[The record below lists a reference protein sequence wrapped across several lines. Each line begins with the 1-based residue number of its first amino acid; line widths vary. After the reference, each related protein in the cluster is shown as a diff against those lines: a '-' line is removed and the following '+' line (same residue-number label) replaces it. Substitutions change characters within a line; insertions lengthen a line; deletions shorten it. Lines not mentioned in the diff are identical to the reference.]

1 MKFLVVG
8 GGSGGHIT
16 PAVAVVREILE
27 KSPRS
32 KVEFWTDKKYYKNVV
47 KITTELGVRW
57 GSSAQVGTRGVP
69 YIRVRKISAGKFRRY
84 SGWTFLQWIRNWW
97 IVIKDLIFG
106 NIAGFFRFVAG
117 VWQSFWR
124 LLPKSKRPDVIF
136 LKGGFVGLPV
146 GLVARWFK
154 IPYVI
159 HESDAVPGLA
169 NRILMKDATVIA
181 TGWKQ
186 KDSEAKLKQGVSTE
200 TKQKRGAEAKQQKT
214 VQVGPA
220 YESNISQIDGIVNR
234 ESSDSNVVPPRIFTG
249 IPVAAEFRSVSPAQ
263 QNALK
268 KSFGFD
274 PEQPL
279 VVVTGGSQGAENINE
294 AMREIL
300 PEMLEFT
307 SVGLVAGHKQY
318 EKMVELKRYED
329 WNRAKL
335 QSNFRLWEFNS
346 AMHELLGAADVV
358 ISRAGATTIAEL
370 AALEKAVVL
379 VPFEALPG
387 SHQVR
392 NAEDLAEN
400 GAVVMIKDSA
410 MRKKPTLLLDEIRHL
425 VRSPRERANLA
436 EKLHKEAAPD
446 AAARLAAI
454 LLQIAKEREQPGK
467 KTVKKQPA
475 RSTARSQR
483 PTRHEKRMRKVE
495 KHKVNTQKGK

>member
-57 GSSAQVGTRGVP
+57 GSSAQTGTRKVP

-84 SGWTFLQWIRNWW
+84 SGWTFTKWLKNWW
-97 IVIKDLIFG
+97 IVLKDLVFG
-106 NIAGFFRFVAG
+106 NIVGFFQFLFG
-117 VWQSFWR
+117 LHQSFWR

-146 GLVARWFK
+146 GLVAKKFK

-169 NRILMKDATVIA
+169 NRILMKDAVVIA
-181 TGWKQ
+181 TGWQ
-186 KDSEAKLKQGVSTE
+186 EKDEQG
-200 TKQKRGAEAKQQKT
+200 Q
-214 VQVGPA
+214 PA
-220 YESNISQIDGIVNR
+220 CGFNISQIDDIVKSD
-234 ESSDSNVVPPRIFTG
+234 SSDNAKPLKIFTG
-249 IPVAAEFRSVSPAQ
+249 IPVAAEFRSVSQTQ
-263 QNALK
+263 QNTLK
-268 KSFGFD
+268 KNFGFD
-274 PEQPL
+274 SERPL
-279 VVVTGGSQGAENINE
+279 IVVTGGSQGAENINE

-300 PEMLEFT
+300 PEMLEFA
-307 SVGLVAGHKQY
+307 SVGLIAGHKHY
-318 EKMVELKRYED
+318 ENMVELKRYED
-329 WNRAKL
+329 WNKAKL

-370 AALEKAVVL
+370 AALEKAVIL
-379 VPFEALPG
+379 VPFEALPN

-392 NAEDLAEN
+392 NAEDLAEA
-400 GAVVMIKDSA
+400 GAVVMIKDA
-410 MRKKPTLLLDEIRHL
+410 VMRKKPKLLLEEARHL

-436 EKLHKEAAPD
+436 ERLHREAAPD
-446 AAARLAAI
+446 AAARLAVI
-454 LLQIAKEREQPGK
+454 LLTIAKDKQDLEKRGTNK
-467 KTVKKQPA
+467 KSSSSRKQ
-475 RSTARSQR
+475 SSSQR
-483 PTRHEKRMRKVE
+483 PTRHEKKLRKVE
-495 KHKVNTQKGK
+495 KRKAHTREIE

>member
-1 MKFLVVG
+1 MKFLIVG

-32 KVEFWTDKKYYKNVV
+32 KVEFWTDRKYYKNVV

-57 GSSAQVGTRGVP
+57 GSSAQTGTRKVP

-84 SGWTFLQWIRNWW
+84 SGWTLFQWVKNWW
-97 IVIKDLIFG
+97 IVLKDLVFG
-106 NIAGFFRFVAG
+106 NIVGFFQFLAG
-117 VWQSFWR
+117 LHQSFWR

-146 GLVARWFK
+146 GLVARKLK

-169 NRILMKDATVIA
+169 NRILMKGATVIA
-181 TGWKQ
+181 TGWQ
-186 KDSEAKLKQGVSTE
+186 EKDGQG
-200 TKQKRGAEAKQQKT
+200 Q
-214 VQVGPA
+214 PA
-220 YESNISQIDGIVNR
+220 CDSNISQVRNIVNNDNAKPLR
-234 ESSDSNVVPPRIFTG
+234 VFTG
-249 IPVAAEFRSVSPAQ
+249 IPVAAEFRSVSQTQ

-268 KSFGFD
+268 KNFGFD
-274 PEQPL
+274 PERPL

-307 SVGLVAGHKQY
+307 SVGLVAGRKHY
-318 EKMVELKRYED
+318 ENMVELKRYED
-329 WNRAKL
+329 WNKAKL

-370 AALEKAVVL
+370 AALEKAVIL
-379 VPFEALPG
+379 VPFEALPN

-392 NAEDLAEN
+392 NAEDLASS
-400 GAVVMIKDSA
+400 GAVVMIKDAA
-410 MRKKPTLLLDEIRHL
+410 MRKKPALLLDEVRHL
-425 VRSPRERANLA
+425 VRSPRERATLA
-436 EKLHKEAAPD
+436 EKLHREAAPD
-446 AAARLAAI
+446 AAARLAMI
-454 LLQIAKEREQPGK
+454 LLQIAKENQGAGAGNHK
-467 KTVKKQPA
+467 KAQKPA
-475 RSTARSQR
+475 RRESSSARSQR
-483 PTRHEKRMRKVE
+483 PTRHEKKLRKVE
-495 KHKVNTQKGK
+495 KQKSRTREIE